1 MARDLREL
9 RDALRHF
16 AMERGW
22 DHLHTPKNLAMALTV
37 EAGELLEH
45 FQWMGEEQSRRI
57 DDATRV
63 LLSREMSD
71 VLLYLVQLADK
82 LDVDLLASATDKMR
96 LNAIKYPADKQHG
109 QIKAYKEL

>member
-22 DHLHTPKNLAMALTV
+22 DHLHTPKNLSMALTV

-57 DDATRV
+57 DDETRV

-82 LDVDLLASATDKMR
+82 LDVDLLSSATDKMR
-96 LNAIKYPADKQHG
+96 LNAIKYPADRQRG

>member
-1 MARDLREL
+1 
-9 RDALRHF
+9 
-16 AMERGW
+16 MERGW
-22 DHLHTPKNLAMALTV
+22 DHLHSPKNLSMALMV

-45 FQWMGEEQSRRI
+45 FQWMGEDQSRRI
-57 DDATRV
+57 DEHTRL

-96 LNAIKYPADKQHG
+96 LNAIKYPVDRQHG
-109 QIKAYKEL
+109 TITAYKEL

>member
-22 DHLHTPKNLAMALTV
+22 DHLHTPRNLATALSV

-45 FQWMGEEQSRRI
+45 FQWMGDEQSRRI
-57 DDATRV
+57 DEETKL

-82 LDVDLLASATDKMR
+82 LDVDLLASATDKMG

-109 QIKAYKEL
+109 TIKAYKEL